1 MKSGID
7 RAHFDTAVR
16 PQDDLFRYVNG
27 AWLETAEIP
36 ADRAFDG
43 AFYHLREKAEA
54 DLRVLIEECAA
65 GEADGSPEEAQ
76 KVGDLYASFLD
87 EQRADELG
95 LAPVQA
101 DLARALAADGP
112 DPLLLG
118 GLARKGVDGVFGM
131 YVDTDA
137 KQPDRY
143 IVNLVQGGLGLPD
156 ESYYREERYAA
167 VRASYVAHLTAML
180 ELAGVDDAPRRAD
193 DVMALE
199 TRLAAAHWD
208 RVKSRDESLT
218 YNSMTIE
225 ELKAAT
231 PGFDWPR
238 FLVGLTER
246 DDVLDNVVVRQPSYF
261 TAMAEAV
268 GAVDTD
274 VWRSWLASNVLR
286 AYAPY
291 LGKEIV
297 EEHFGFY
304 GRTLSGIP
312 ENRERWKRG
321 VSVVEGSLGEALGR
335 LYVTRHFPPEAKE
348 RMLVLV
354 DNLIEAFREDIEAL
368 DWMSPET
375 KVRALDKLAKFTP
388 KIGYPDKWRD
398 YSSLVIERDDL
409 VGNVHRAHAFE
420 IDRNVAKIG
429 QPVDRLEWFMTPQ
442 TVNAYYNPGMNEI
455 VFPAAMLQPPFFDV
469 HADDAVNYG
478 SIGAVIGHEIGHG
491 FDDQGSK
498 YDGDGALVD
507 WWTPADRSEFEKRTN
522 ALIAQ
527 YDELEPEQVPG
538 HKVNGALTVGENIG
552 DLGGLTVAH
561 KAYLLSLNGN
571 GAPELDGY
579 TGLQRLFLG
588 WAQSWQSKG
597 RDEEVIRRLAIDPH
611 SPAEFRCNA
620 VVRNLTE
627 FYAAFDVH
635 KGDDLWLPEDDRVR
649 IW

>member
-1 MKSGID
+1 MCQGGKTPI
-7 RAHFDTAVR
+7 
-16 PQDDLFRYVNG
+16 
-27 AWLETAEIP
+27 
-36 ADRAFDG
+36 
-43 AFYHLREKAEA
+43 
-54 DLRVLIEECAA
+54 
-65 GEADGSPEEAQ
+65 GSPEEAQ

-95 LAPVQA
+95 LSPVQEH
-101 DLARALAADGP
+101 LERALTLDTPEA
-112 DPLLLG
+112 LIERLG
-118 GLARKGVDGVFGM
+118 ELSRTGVDGVFGS

-143 IVNLVQGGLGLPD
+143 VVNLVQGGLGLPD

-167 VRASYVAHLTAML
+167 VRAGYVNHLSAMF
-180 ELAGVDDAPRRAD
+180 ELGGLDDAARRAD
-193 DVMALE
+193 EVMALE
-199 TRLAAAHWD
+199 TRLAASHWD

-218 YNSMTIE
+218 YNSMTFA
-225 ELKAAT
+225 ELASST

-238 FLVGLTER
+238 FLVGVTER
-246 DDVLDNVVVRQPSYF
+246 DDVLDNVVVRQPSYL
-261 TAMAEAV
+261 TAMAEALREI
-268 GAVDTD
+268 DIES
-274 VWRSWLASNVLR
+274 WRSWLAANVLR
-286 AYAPY
+286 AHAPY

-348 RMLVLV
+348 RMLSLV
-354 DNLIEAFREDIEAL
+354 DNLIEAFRQDIQAL

-375 KVRALDKLAKFTP
+375 KIRALEKLEKFTP

-398 YSSLVIERDDL
+398 YSSLRIERDDL

-420 IDRNVAKIG
+420 LDRNLAKIG

-455 VFPAAMLQPPFFDV
+455 VFPAAILQPPFFFADHDV
-469 HADDAVNYG
+469 DDAVNYG
-478 SIGAVIGHEIGHG
+478 GIGAVIGHEIGHG

-507 WWTPADRSEFEKRTN
+507 WWTADDRAEFDGRTKR
-522 ALIAQ
+522 LIAQ
-527 YDELEPEQVPG
+527 YDELEPQQVPG

-561 KAYLLSLNGN
+561 KAYLIS
-571 GAPELDGY
+571 LDGASPLVIDGF
-579 TGLQRLFLG
+579 TGLQRLFLS
-588 WAQSWQSKG
+588 WAQVWQGKG
-597 RDEEVIRRLAIDPH
+597 RDEEVIRRLAVDPH
-611 SPAEFRCNA
+611 SPAEHRCNA
-620 VVRNLTE
+620 VVRNLAE
-627 FYAAFDVH
+627 FYEAFDVRE
-635 KGDDLWLPEDDRVR
+635 GDALWLPEGERVR